1 MSLTPK
7 ERKRM
12 CDEVCEEVA
21 KETDTVLLSFS
32 CGKDSIS
39 TWLQIQPFFKR
50 VIPYYLY
57 TVPHLGFVDR
67 ALAYYE
73 DFFQTRIYRYPHPS
87 GLKMLRHGMFGAP
100 FESEYWIFESQIGY
114 TMYDYRQLEDV
125 IRACEGVP
133 QEAYAAI
140 GVRAGDSITRRV
152 NIKQNG
158 AVRPGLK
165 TFYPI
170 AYYEPDD
177 LCDMLEASGIKL
189 PPDYHMFQRSF
200 DGFAEMYTRPIRDYY
215 PEDFEKIKKYFP
227 LVDADIFRRE
237 VRKRRTGKWE

>member
-1 MSLTPK
+1 MSLSPR

-32 CGKDSIS
+32 CGKDSIC
-39 TWLQIQPFFKR
+39 TWLQIKPFFKR

-73 DFFQTRIYRYPHPS
+73 KFFDTRIYRFPHPN
-87 GLKMLRHGMFGAP
+87 GLKMLYNAMYGAP
-100 FESEYWIFESQIGY
+100 FAAEYWLNESRIGY
-114 TMYDYRQLEDV
+114 TNYDYRQLEDV
-125 IRACEGVP
+125 IRACDGVP
-133 QEAYAAI
+133 DEAYAAI
-140 GVRAGDSITRRV
+140 GVRAGDSIQRRM
-152 NIKQNG
+152 NIRQYG

-177 LCDMLEASGIKL
+177 LCDMLETSGIKL

-200 DGFAEMYTRPIRDYY
+200 DGLSEMYVHPVKEYY
-215 PEDFEKIKKYFP
+215 PEDYEKIKKFFP
-227 LVDADIFRRE
+227 LVGADIFRHE
-237 VRKRRTGKWE
+237 VRRRRTGKWE

>member
-39 TWLQIQPFFKR
+39 TWLQIKPFFKK
-50 VIPYYLY
+50 VIPFYLY

-67 ALAYYE
+67 ALDYYE
-73 DFFQTRIYRYPHPS
+73 DFFQTRIYSFPHPN
-87 GLKMLRHGMFGAP
+87 GLKMIKNAMFGVP
-100 FESEYWIFESQIGY
+100 FAAEYWINNSQIRF
-114 TMYDYRQLEDV
+114 TEYDYRELENV
-125 IRACEGVP
+125 IRSCDEVP
-133 QEAYAAI
+133 EEAYSAI
-140 GVRAGDSITRRV
+140 GVRAGDSIQRRMA
-152 NIKQNG
+152 IKNNG
-158 AVRPGLK
+158 AVHHGQK

-170 AYYEPDD
+170 AYYNPED
-177 LCDMLEASGIKL
+177 LCDMLEKSGVKL

-200 DGFAEMYTRPIRDYY
+200 DGFPDMFTRPIREYY
-215 PEDFEKIKKYFP
+215 PEDYEKIKEVFP
-227 LVDADIFRRE
+227 LVDADIFRHD
-237 VRKRRTGKWE
+237 VRKRRTGKYE